1 MSNLKTCPDCGKRF
15 WTTEGYRFCFLC
27 HKKRLGAIRRSGYL
41 TPLPR
46 LRPPMRQ
53 DERGVVQ

>member
-1 MSNLKTCPDCGKRF
+1 MSNLKTCPDCGTRF
-15 WTTEGYRFCFLC
+15 WTIEGYRFCFAC
-27 HKKRLGAIRRSGYL
+27 NKRRLWAIRRSGYL

-46 LRPPMRQ
+46 LRPPIRH

>member
-15 WTTEGYRFCFLC
+15 WTTEGYQFCFLC
-27 HKKRLGAIRRSGYL
+27 HKQRLGAIRRSGYL

-46 LRPPMRQ
+46 LRPPRRR